1 MLLLRETRHVYDPS
15 TLEVFYW
22 LFLLL
27 LCSSILSPE
36 QAIRDLFR
44 QVIARSSFC
53 QLVQKFLQIE
63 AQKGVAALG
72 HGPTRG
78 RRHRFLQLQQ
88 FGEETVKQ
96 IVLPIQLSTK
106 CERVVRMVG
115 PHLGPAPALRGH
127 GPAHHPTRSKAVYA
141 I

>member
-1 MLLLRETRHVYDPS
+1 MLLLRERRHFND
-15 TLEVFYW
+15 LEVFGW

-27 LCSSILSPE
+27 LFSSILPPE

-63 AQKGVAALG
+63 AQKGDAPRG

-88 FGEETVKQ
+88 FGEEAVKQ
-96 IVLPIQLSTK
+96 IVLPIWFSPE
-106 CERVVRMVG
+106 CEWVVIMVVPG
-115 PHLGPAPALRGH
+115 
-127 GPAHHPTRSKAVYA
+127 
-141 I
+141 